1 MSSIENR
8 LKPIL
13 KETKGSV
20 LYITL
25 NRPDSLN
32 AFNTEM
38 LLELQGAFKEAES
51 DSVRCV
57 VLTGAGKGFCSG
69 QDLKDFEKEKKTFK
83 EALDQKYN
91 PLIKQIA
98 ELPKPV
104 ICGINGVAAGAGL
117 SLALACDFRIAVES
131 AQLIEV
137 FINVGLVPDSG
148 STFTLQRIVG
158 LSKAFQMCTTAER
171 ISGSEAK
178 RLGLVN
184 VVVQTNE
191 VLRIALDKY
200 AKRFANAPTKALG
213 MIKHLLNNSYN
224 KSLNEV
230 LNDETLMQ
238 DIAGNTN
245 DYKEGVSSF
254 LEKRKPVFKGN

>member
-1 MSSIENR
+1 MSS
-8 LKPIL
+8 IL
-13 KETKGSV
+13 KETKDGV
-20 LYITL
+20 LRITL

-38 LLELQGAFKEAES
+38 LMELQQAFKEAES
-51 DSVRCV
+51 PEVRCV

-69 QDLKDFEKEKKTFK
+69 QDLKDFESEKKSFK
-83 EALDQKYN
+83 EAIETKYN
-91 PLIKQIA
+91 PLIKQVMA
-98 ELPKPV
+98 LSKPV

-148 STFTLQRIVG
+148 SSFTLPRIVG
-158 LSKAFQMCTTAER
+158 LAKAFQMCSLAER
-171 ISGSEAK
+171 ITGSEAK

-184 VVVQTNE
+184 VCVQSSE
-191 VLRIALDKY
+191 VLKAALDKY
-200 AKRFANAPTKALG
+200 SRKFAKMPTGALG
-213 MIKHLLNNSYN
+213 MIKQLLNNSYSA
-224 KSLNEV
+224 SLDEI
-230 LNDETLMQ
+230 LNREAEMQ
-238 DIAGNTN
+238 NIAGNSN
-245 DYKEGVSSF
+245 DYREGVNSF

>member
-1 MSSIENR
+1 MSSI
-8 LKPIL
+8 L
-13 KETKGSV
+13 KENKDGI
-20 LYITL
+20 LRITL

-38 LLELQGAFKEAES
+38 LMELQEAFKEAES
-51 DSVRCV
+51 PEVRCV

-69 QDLKDFEKEKKTFK
+69 QDLKDFESEKKSFK
-83 EALDQKYN
+83 EAIETKYN
-91 PLIKQIA
+91 PLIRQIVG
-98 ELPKPV
+98 LPKPV

-148 STFTLQRIVG
+148 SSFTLPRIVG
-158 LSKAFQMCTTAER
+158 LSKAFQMCSLAER
-171 ISGSEAK
+171 ITGSEAK

-184 VVVQTNE
+184 VCVQSGD
-191 VLRIALDKY
+191 VLKAALDKY
-200 AKRFANAPTKALG
+200 SRKFAKMPTGALG
-213 MIKHLLNNSYN
+213 MIKQLLNNSYSA
-224 KSLNEV
+224 SL
-230 LNDETLMQ
+230 DEILDREAEMQ
-238 DIAGNTN
+238 NVAGNSN
-245 DYKEGVSSF
+245 DYREGVNSF